1 MAVRVDFSEGVR
13 VFEDISARLAKASA
27 EDVVT
32 RAVGD
37 AIEGAAPQLE
47 AAARGGAARL
57 PKRGGLAA
65 VVAGTRINRKSTR
78 ARGYYNL
85 RLVAGK
91 NAVKNPG
98 SINRGRVAHPAPNA
112 ELVDGKRVLYFQT
125 VPTGWFTEPMK
136 AQVPMLRARAEA
148 AKRNALKGV

>member
-1 MAVRVDFSEGVR
+1 MDFSGGAR
-13 VFEDISARLAKASA
+13 VFEGLAERLAKASA

-37 AIEGAAPQLE
+37 AIDSAAPALE
-47 AAARGGAARL
+47 SAARGGAGRL

-98 SINRGRVAHPAPNA
+98 SINRGRVAHLTYGRGP
-112 ELVDGKRVLYFQT
+112 LHFQT
-125 VPTGWFTEPMK
+125 VAPGWFTEPMK
-136 AQVPMLRARAEA
+136 ANVPMLRARAEA
-148 AKRNALKGV
+148 AKRKVLKGV